1 MELVDVWTTCSA
13 NHIQLERE
21 QMETLERYHNDLRYW
36 NERVNMVSRKDVDR
50 LWERH
55 ILHSLMLLKYVSLKP
70 KARVLDVGTGGGL
83 PGLPIKIAR
92 PDILI
97 TLVDS
102 IAKKATMVEM
112 FAQHTFLKDITVMS
126 RRVETLA
133 DQQHYRRSFDV
144 IVSRAVAPTMQLL
157 QWTENLLADGG
168 TCAFLKG
175 GDLAAELDEA
185 RAAFPGW
192 TITEQPMSALGLPWL
207 TEDEKKV
214 VLCCRT

>member
-13 NHIQLERE
+13 NHIPLERE
-21 QMETLERYHNDLRYW
+21 QMETLERYHNELRYW

-55 ILHSLMLLKYVSLKP
+55 ILHSLMLLKYVAFKP

-102 IAKKATMVEM
+102 ITKKTTMVEM
-112 FAQHTFLKDITVMS
+112 FAQHTELKDITVLTT
-126 RRVETLA
+126 RVETLVEHR
-133 DQQHYRRSFDV
+133 HYRRAFDV
-144 IVSRAVAPTMQLL
+144 IISRAVAPTGQLL
-157 QWTENLLADGG
+157 EWIHDLLAPGG

-175 GDLAAELDEA
+175 GDLAQELSEA
-185 RAAFPGW
+185 RTLFPDW
-192 TITEQPMSALGLPWL
+192 LITEHPMEAMGLPWL
-207 TEDEKKV
+207 AHDDKKV
-214 VLCCRT
+214 VLCTRQ